1 MKTIEIIVD
10 ARGDA
15 RVQTKGFGGAVCRD
29 ASALLER
36 ALGEVTAERLTPEFY
51 EAAHAAEQRHHQGR

>member
-1 MKTIEIIVD
+1 MKTIEIVVD

-15 RVQTKGFGGAVCRD
+15 RVQTKGFSGAACRD

-51 EAAHAAEQRHHQGR
+51 EAAQASEQRQQQGH

>member
-1 MKTIEIIVD
+1 MKTIEIVID

-15 RVQTKGFGGAVCRD
+15 RVQTQGFSDGACRD

-51 EAAHAAEQRHHQGR
+51 QSSQQIDQQQKQHG